1 MYGCPPPPP
10 MYGCPAPAFVYSTY
24 EVEVKDADTNAPI
37 EGMRVCAILRETGIH
52 NSATGQYESWADTL
66 ATGTTNKQGK
76 VTLVAQDHVAATH
89 EITAD
94 DIDGA
99 KNGGHYATV
108 GTEVKT
114 KLDDTLGADGNTTY
128 KANNEYKDQSHSATA
143 DTARFLGSGNLVRI
157 CGTSRIWM
165 SQCRLCI

>member
-1 MYGCPPPPP
+1 MKSKLTLKLLSLLGFSSAVASCGMEPMYGCPPPPP
-10 MYGCPAPAFVYSTY
+10 MYGCPAPAFVDYTY

-128 KANNEYKDQSHSATA
+128 NIVLKTSKQSE
-143 DTARFLGSGNLVRI
+143 
-157 CGTSRIWM
+157 
-165 SQCRLCI
+165 